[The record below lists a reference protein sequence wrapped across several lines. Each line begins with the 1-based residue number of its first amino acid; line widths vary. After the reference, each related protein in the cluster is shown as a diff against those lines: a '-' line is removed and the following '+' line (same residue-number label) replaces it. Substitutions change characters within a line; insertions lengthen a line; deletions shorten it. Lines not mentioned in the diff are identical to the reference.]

1 MKTSPRNL
9 LPAAFSALFFLT
21 AGAGGLL
28 AQSELSRPS
37 PSAQQAEPAPSH
49 IGKITIKFVGMANVS
64 EQVVRA
70 NMVLREDTELDEA
83 LIDRDIRS
91 LYRTG
96 VFEFIEVKREQ
107 VSDTLVNL
115 IVEVTPK
122 FRVLTV
128 KYEGAKQVKARRL
141 AKEIKTVAN
150 GALDERQIKEDNQKI
165 YEFYQK
171 TGYNQAQVSYSIDR
185 NRSTGY
191 ATVTFKVREG
201 ARVKIAAVNF
211 IGNDHVK
218 TRRLRKEME
227 TKKWS
232 WISWLMD
239 TGRLKDDVF
248 DEDLGKLRDYYKE
261 QGFLDVEIPE
271 DKVTFDYP
279 KPDKLVL
286 TIRISEGRLY
296 RLGDTTFTGNKIYPT
311 QLLRLIPKQRKGM
324 VFSPSKF
331 DKDQETLEDF
341 YGRAG
346 YLSPDTRVHLVRK
359 PNLVTGNIDVEYQ
372 ITEGEKIQVES
383 VKIEGNTKTKTTVIL
398 RELVLAPGDVFD
410 SVRMKI
416 SKLRLENTRFF
427 EDPVNVTDES
437 TNIPGRRS
445 LKVSVKEA
453 RTGNLTFGAGYSS
466 LERAVLFA
474 EISQSNFDLF
484 NRRSFFQGDGQK
496 FRLKFQIGSQSSEVL
511 LNFEEPYFLERQL
524 AVGFQLYRTTSDY
537 NSSYYEEIRTG
548 GQVYMRKRL
557 FNWLESIISYTYE
570 SVDIANV
577 ASNAPTSI
585 LLLEGKTTTSK
596 VGVVFTQDT
605 RDKIINTTRG
615 HYASLGLN
623 VAGSVLGGDNNYY
636 NLEFRG
642 SKFFPLAE
650 LQDQVL
656 SVIGRVGVTDS
667 FGASDKPVTRTIT
680 TYDATTGAQLTITV
694 PDYIAGVPFYDRF
707 FLGGPHDLRGFEFRD
722 VGPKDITGEPIGG
735 KTYGFMSLEYS
746 ADIVKP
752 VRFAI
757 FYDAGFVN
765 EDSYDFNPANFND
778 NFGVGLRLEIAGAP
792 LSLDLGIPLTGDKF
806 NRKGNQF
813 NFSFGTRF

>member
-1 MKTSPRNL
+1 MKTLPRNPVYSL
-9 LPAAFSALFFLT
+9 LAIAFFLV
-21 AGAGGLL
+21 AGVTGVL
-28 AQSELSRPS
+28 AQNELSRPS
-37 PSAQQAEPAPSH
+37 ASDQAAGQPAQH

-64 EQVVRA
+64 EQIVRA
-70 NMVLREDTELDEA
+70 NMVLREDTDLDEA

-96 VFEFIEVKREQ
+96 IFEFIEVKHEAQ
-107 VSDTLVNL
+107 PGNVVNL
-115 IVEVTPK
+115 IFEVTPK
-122 FRVLTV
+122 FRVLNV
-128 KYEGAKQVKARRL
+128 KFEGNKSVKSRRL
-141 AKEIKTVAN
+141 AKEAKTVGN

-165 YEFYQK
+165 YEYYQK
-171 TGYNQAQVSYSIDR
+171 HGYNQAQVSYSIDR
-185 NRSTGY
+185 NRSTGF
-191 ATVTFKVREG
+191 ATVTFKIREG
-201 ARVKIAAVNF
+201 PKVKIAAVNF

-218 TRRLRKEME
+218 ARRLRKEME
-227 TKKWS
+227 TKKWN
-232 WISWLMD
+232 WLSWLMD

-248 DEDLGKLRDYYKE
+248 DEDLDKLRDYYKE
-261 QGFLDVEIPE
+261 QGYLDVEIAE

-279 KPDKLVL
+279 KSDKLVI
-286 TIRISEGRLY
+286 TIRIKEGRLY
-296 RLGDTTFTGNKIYPT
+296 RVGDISFTGNKLYPSA
-311 QLLRLIPKQRKGM
+311 LLTLVPKQRKGM
-324 VFSPSKF
+324 VFTPSKI
-331 DKDQETLEDF
+331 DKDQETIEDF

-346 YLSPDTRVHLVRK
+346 YLSPDTRVHIVRK
-359 PNLVTGNIDVEYQ
+359 PNLQTGNIDLEYQ

-383 VKIEGNTKTKTTVIL
+383 VKIEGNTKTKSIVIL

-437 TNIPGRRS
+437 TNIPGRRT
-445 LKVSVKEA
+445 LKVSVHEA
-453 RTGNLTFGAGYSS
+453 RTGNLTFGAGFSS
-466 LERAVLFA
+466 LEKAVLFA
-474 EISQSNFDLF
+474 EVTQSNFDLF

-496 FRLKFQIGSQSSEVL
+496 FRLRFQIGSQSSEVM

-557 FNWLESIISYTYE
+557 FNWLESQVSYTFE

-577 ASNAPTSI
+577 ASTAPLSI

-596 VGVVFTQDT
+596 VGVIFTQDT

-615 HYASLGLN
+615 HYASLGLS
-623 VAGSVLGGDNNYY
+623 VAGGPLGGDNNYY
-636 NLEFRG
+636 NLEWRS

-650 LQDQVL
+650 FQDQVL
-656 SVIGRVGVTDS
+656 SVIGRLGVTDS
-667 FGASDKPVTRTIT
+667 FGDSNKARIKTIQYTDASGNLVEAP
-680 TYDATTGAQLTITV
+680 YSYV
-694 PDYIAGVPFYDRF
+694 PGVPFYDRF
-707 FLGGPHDLRGFEFRD
+707 FLGGPHDLRGFEYRE
-722 VGPKDITGEPIGG
+722 VGPKDSTGEPIGG
-735 KTYGFMSLEYS
+735 KTYGFLSLEYS
-746 ADIVKP
+746 MDIVKP

-765 EDSYDFNPANFND
+765 ADAYDFSPVEYND
-778 NFGVGLRLEIAGAP
+778 NFGVGLRLEVAGAP
-792 LSLDLGIPLTGDKF
+792 LSLDLGFPITSDHF
-806 NRKGNQF
+806 NKKGNQF